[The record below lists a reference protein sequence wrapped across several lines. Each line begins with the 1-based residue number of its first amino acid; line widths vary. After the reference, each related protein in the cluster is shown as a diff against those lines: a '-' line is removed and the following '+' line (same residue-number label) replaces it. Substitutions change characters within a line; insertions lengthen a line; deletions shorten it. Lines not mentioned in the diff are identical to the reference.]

1 MAAPA
6 EFLKYID
13 DKAEDFI
20 QRLADAVAIPSSV
33 SPLPLPSPR

>member
-13 DKAEDFI
+13 DNAESFI
-20 QRLADAVAIPSSV
+20 KRLADAVAIPSYA
-33 SPLPLPSPR
+33 LCLC